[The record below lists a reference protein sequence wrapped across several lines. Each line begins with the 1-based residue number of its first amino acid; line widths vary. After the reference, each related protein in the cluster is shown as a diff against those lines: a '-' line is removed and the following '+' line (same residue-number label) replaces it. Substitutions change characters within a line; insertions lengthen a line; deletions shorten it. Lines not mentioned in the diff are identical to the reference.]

1 MAQELNVGTIT
12 EALSFPKFFEVETV
26 NACNASCNMCTIQQW
41 KKRNSYLMTNGLWN
55 KFLDEVKDYASWID
69 RVNVSRDGEPLLD
82 LHLEDKIRGLK
93 KNTIRF
99 VTLATNASLL
109 SADRARLLLDSGL
122 DDIMFSVDAVKKETF
137 EKIRIGLKFEEVV
150 KNCINFLKLRDAGGY
165 KTTVR
170 VRMVLQDQ
178 NFDELEEWMCYW
190 REFLREGDRAYAKP
204 AHSWGNQLESY
215 LKITKTIKRKDYSGA
230 SCISPWSTMVVKVN
244 GDIPLCPMD
253 YKCTKLMG
261 NVGRNTIKQIW
272 GSEGF
277 SQIREKLLSGGRNN
291 IALCRNCYLWDR
303 DTVIEDEGSY
313 LNER

>member
-1 MAQELNVGTIT
+1 
-12 EALSFPKFFEVETV
+12 
-26 NACNASCNMCTIQQW
+26 
-41 KKRNSYLMTNGLWN
+41 MTNGLWN

-178 NFDELEEWMCYW
+178 KF
-190 REFLREGDRAYAKP
+190 R
-204 AHSWGNQLESY
+204 
-215 LKITKTIKRKDYSGA
+215 
-230 SCISPWSTMVVKVN
+230 
-244 GDIPLCPMD
+244 
-253 YKCTKLMG
+253 
-261 NVGRNTIKQIW
+261 
-272 GSEGF
+272 
-277 SQIREKLLSGGRNN
+277 
-291 IALCRNCYLWDR
+291 
-303 DTVIEDEGSY
+303 
-313 LNER
+313 